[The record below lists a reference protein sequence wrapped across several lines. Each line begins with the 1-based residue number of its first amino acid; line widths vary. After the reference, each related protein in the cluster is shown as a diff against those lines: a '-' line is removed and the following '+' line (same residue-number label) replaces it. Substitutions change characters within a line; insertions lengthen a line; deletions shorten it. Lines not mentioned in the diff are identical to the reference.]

1 MIKFYDLDSI
11 NCRYKKE
18 FQDVYLKFLD
28 SGSYI
33 LGNGVKNFENNFADY
48 CGTKYCIGV
57 GNGLDALTIIFKSYI
72 ALGIL
77 QEKDE
82 VIVQANTFIASILA
96 IINSGLTP
104 VFVEPEEHTFNIDIA
119 KIPNA
124 ISNKTKVIMPVHLYG
139 QLADMTEINKLAQ
152 KYNLL
157 VVEDAAQAHGAQNKE
172 GKKAGNLADAAGFS
186 FYPTKNLGALG
197 DGGGITTNDKALC
210 DMVRMI
216 RNYGTS
222 SKYVND
228 VKGVNSRLDEIQAM
242 FLDIKLQT
250 LESDNTKRIAIASRY
265 LSGITNSKVDLPS
278 VKGAYDHVF
287 HQFVIRVENRNTFIK
302 YMKKCGVETLIHY
315 PISPHKQK
323 ALEEYSK
330 LQLPITEKLHKTVVS
345 LPIYPTMTEK
355 QVNFV
360 IDIIN
365 SY

>member
-11 NCRYKKE
+11 NFRYRKE

-104 VFVEPEEHTFNIDIA
+104 VFVEPEESTFNIDIA

-278 VKGAYDHVF
+278 VKGANDNVF

>member
-1 MIKFYDLDSI
+1 MIKFFDLDSI
-11 NCRYKKE
+11 NCRYNKE
-18 FQDVYLKFLD
+18 FQDVFLKFLD
-28 SGSYI
+28 SGRYI

-104 VFVEPEEHTFNIDIA
+104 VFVEPEEHTFNIDIE
-119 KIPNA
+119 KVPNA
-124 ISNKTKVIMPVHLYG
+124 ISNKTRVIMPVHLYG
-139 QLADMTEINKLAQ
+139 QLADMIEINKIAQ

-172 GKKAGNLADAAGFS
+172 GKKAGNFADAAGFS

-197 DGGGITTNDKALC
+197 DGGGITTNDKALA
-210 DMVRMI
+210 DMVRMT
-216 RNYGTS
+216 RNYGTP
-222 SKYVND
+222 SKYVNE
-228 VKGVNSRLDEIQAM
+228 VKGVNSRLDEIQAI

-250 LESDNTKRIAIASRY
+250 LDSDNTNRIAIASRY
-265 LSGITNSKVDLPS
+265 LSGITNSKVDLPYFN
-278 VKGAYDHVF
+278 GANDHVF

-302 YMKKCGVETLIHY
+302 YMKKCGVETSIHY